1 MSGYGKPCQWSY
13 LVSNQRFTSFGKLVE
28 FQPVVTFSQGSY
40 FQPIKPEDNTMHD
53 LQQMSWTMRQEFEGV
68 GKEGMTEVRVN
79 AMAARGRR
87 EGIPVCRSSSRVLNH
102 PHSPFHYSLKRLLH
116 RLQFRGVNQQT
127 LALRGATIGYF
138 ENGPCEKENAM
149 YVWARKDENP
159 FFPSSSRS
167 LNILT
172 RPYPLP
178 LYSLSNAW
186 HRLQIRGV
194 NKQNLTLH
202 GATKGYFYNGL
213 RTRTRTQWTRED
225 MKGRKPFLSSSLTRP
240 DSHISLPLQ
249 MHRLQITGV
258 KKQALA

>member
-1 MSGYGKPCQWSY
+1 M
-13 LVSNQRFTSFGKLVE
+13 
-28 FQPVVTFSQGSY
+28 TFSQGSY

-102 PHSPFHYSLKRLLH
+102 PPPLFTTRWNACYTG
-116 RLQFRGVNQQT
+116 LQFKGVNHQT

-149 YVWARKDENP
+149 NVWARKDGNS

-172 RPYPLP
+172 RPYPPPLLP
-178 LYSLSNAW
+178 F
-186 HRLQIRGV
+186 
-194 NKQNLTLH
+194 KCLT
-202 GATKGYFYNGL
+202 
-213 RTRTRTQWTRED
+213 
-225 MKGRKPFLSSSLTRP
+225 
-240 DSHISLPLQ
+240 
-249 MHRLQITGV
+249 
-258 KKQALA
+258 

>member
-1 MSGYGKPCQWSY
+1 MNLPRIQLEIYELWKTCRVPASCD
-13 LVSNQRFTSFGKLVE
+13 
-28 FQPVVTFSQGSY
+28 FQPRILLSANKT
-40 FQPIKPEDNTMHD
+40 
-53 LQQMSWTMRQEFEGV
+53 WRQHNAWLAANELNYEAGV
-68 GKEGMTEVRVN
+68 W
-79 AMAARGRR
+79 RGRKR
-87 EGIPVCRSSSRVLNH
+87 RNDWGARQRDGRVCRSSSRVLNH

-202 GATKGYFYNGL
+202 GVTKGYFNNGL

-240 DSHISLPLQ
+240 NSHISLPLQ
-249 MHRLQITGV
+249 MHRLQISGV
-258 KKQALA
+258 NKQALA